1 VALTESRQEVLTKY
15 GPYVRSL
22 AAQVRKQFNSALEM
36 DELVSYG
43 QVGLLEAAER
53 FDPKVGANFLT
64 FAHYRIKGAI
74 FDGLRKMGILKGAEA
89 RSAGSSERANAYM
102 GNLSD
107 RDHGSN
113 RGSDAADDVRE
124 ISSAVTGLAMVFATS
139 LEGTEGL
146 QLSDEQLPADERLEL
161 EQMKSRVRA
170 AIEKLPEKERKLL
183 QGYYFQA
190 KTLEEAG
197 AEIGQSKSWASRL
210 HARAVE
216 RLKEILDEEDKD
228 KLPDVGRRKEHGR
241 STGRNLGGPNRPA
254 EAARPGGAA
263 GSEAVP
269 QQVRSGTQVEGPRS
283 DAPGPAGGS
292 GPARTEG

>member
-1 VALTESRQEVLTKY
+1 MPLGEERKVILEKY

-22 AAQVRKQFNSALEM
+22 AATVRKQFNSQIEM
-36 DELVSYG
+36 DELMAYG

-74 FDGLRKMGILKGAEA
+74 FDGLRKMGILKGPES
-89 RSAGSSERANAYM
+89 RNLGMQDRANAYL
-102 GNLSD
+102 GNLAD
-107 RDHGSN
+107 RDQGSNHGS
-113 RGSDAADDVRE
+113 SVADDVRE

-139 LEGTEGL
+139 LEGAEGL
-146 QLSDEQLPADERLEL
+146 QLSDEAQVPADEKLEL
-161 EQMKSRVRA
+161 EQMKGRVRA

-183 QGYYFQA
+183 NGYYFQS

-216 RLKEILDEEDKD
+216 KLKVLLEEDTE
-228 KLPDVGRRKEHGR
+228 GRRPNHGGT
-241 STGRNLGGPNRPA
+241 TGRNLGGANRPA
-254 EAARPGGAA
+254 EGAGPGRKP
-263 GSEAVP
+263 GSQAVA
-269 QQVRSGTQVEGPRS
+269 QQVR
-283 DAPGPAGGS
+283 PGDEVAG
-292 GPARTEG
+292 RR